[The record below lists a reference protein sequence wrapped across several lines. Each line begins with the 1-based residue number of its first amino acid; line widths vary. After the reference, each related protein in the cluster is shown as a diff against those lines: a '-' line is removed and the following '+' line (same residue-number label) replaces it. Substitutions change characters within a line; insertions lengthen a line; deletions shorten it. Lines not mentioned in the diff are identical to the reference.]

1 MFNVHNENKGFTLI
15 ELVLVLGI
23 ISIFL
28 SFSLINIGAYRKLT
42 NKVDEEIFSNSLLNF
57 INNSKE
63 YCRDNGTGGYIYF
76 NSDNNVITFNCG
88 LKQIYRISLPE
99 GFIMNKVR
107 TDNRI
112 QIDNRG
118 ITADACTI
126 NFKDR
131 EETMHSMS
139 MCVGTAYLEIKN

>member
-1 MFNVHNENKGFTLI
+1 MFNIYNKNKGFTLL
-15 ELVLVLGI
+15 ELVLVIGI

-42 NKVDEEIFSNSLLNF
+42 NKVDSEIFSNSLLNF
-57 INNSKE
+57 VNNSKE
-63 YCRDNGTGGYIYF
+63 YCRDNGVGGYIYF
-76 NSDNNVITFNCG
+76 NSDNSVITFNCG
-88 LKQIYRISLPE
+88 LKQIYRIALPE

-107 TDNRI
+107 ADNRI
-112 QIDNRG
+112 KIDNRG
-118 ITADACTI
+118 ITADACTV

-131 EETMHSMS
+131 EGTMHSMS